1 MSASIDTSPLAL
13 TEQLGRPPQRI
24 QLGPLV
30 CVALGLAAAIVVLA
44 IVGPLFLIS
53 PQAQDLFHTLQPPF
67 GMNGGS
73 AKHVL
78 GTDLLGRDLLSR
90 AVTGLRVSLLASA
103 AGLAIGAAGGVALGV
118 VSGYFG
124 GVIDEILMRV
134 VDVQL
139 AIPGIVFV
147 LLIITILTP
156 SLTTVIGVLSL
167 ITWVVFARVARAQ
180 VLALR
185 EQDMIKAIRTLGG
198 SHLRVIVRHVLPNVA
213 GPLIVIATVQLAN
226 LILVQA
232 ALGYLGLGVPPPTP
246 DLGGMI
252 ADGQSQLTA
261 GEWWTVAVPA
271 LFIVVVIGIA
281 NILGDWLRAVLDP
294 RDDRAG

>member
-1 MSASIDTSPLAL
+1 MSATIDTSQVAVSERLR
-13 TEQLGRPPQRI
+13 RPRRI

-30 CVALGLAAAIVVLA
+30 YVALGLAGAIVILA

-53 PQAQDLFHTLQPPF
+53 PQVQDLFHTLQPPF
-67 GMNGGS
+67 GMHNGS
-73 AKHVL
+73 AKHLL

-103 AGLAIGAAGGVALGV
+103 AGLAIGAIGGVALGV

-124 GVIDEILMRV
+124 GLIDEVLMRV

-156 SLTTVIGVLSL
+156 SLVTVIGVLSL

-198 SHLRVIVRHVLPNVA
+198 SHLRIIVRHVLPNIA

-252 ADGQSQLTA
+252 ADGQSQ
-261 GEWWTVAVPA
+261 
-271 LFIVVVIGIA
+271 
-281 NILGDWLRAVLDP
+281 
-294 RDDRAG
+294 